1 MAEGMNVE
9 IAHTLHE
16 QSMEAT
22 VQQRPLEVLEF
33 VEALLLAVVAVA
45 TAWSGY
51 QAAQW
56 DGLNARLY
64 GEASK
69 DRATTNQ
76 LATLGGQQRLFD
88 VVTFNTWIQ
97 ATTAGN
103 DKLAA
108 VYARRF
114 SPEYQVAFDA
124 WLKTNPA
131 HNPHAPPG
139 PTFMPEYH
147 NHLMEQAASLDRQAS
162 TAFAR
167 GTAARDKGDRCVL
180 NTVLLA
186 AVLFLVAISQR
197 FRGRH
202 VRLALL
208 GAACILLAVA
218 LHGVAVALHGLAA
231 DTLV

>member
-9 IAHTLHE
+9 IAHTLHD
-16 QSMEAT
+16 QAMEAKER
-22 VQQRPLEVLEF
+22 QRPFEVLEF
-33 VEALLLAVVAVA
+33 VEALLLAAVAVA

-56 DGLNARLY
+56 DGLNALLY

-69 DRATTNQ
+69 DRVAANQ
-76 LATLGGQQRLFD
+76 LATLGGQQRLLD
-88 VVTFNTWIQ
+88 IVTFNTWIQ
-97 ATTAGN
+97 AKAAGN
-103 DKLAA
+103 DRLGAL
-108 VYARRF
+108 YAQRF
-114 SPEYQVAFDA
+114 SPEYRVAFDA

-147 NHLMEQAASLDRQAS
+147 NHLMEQAASVDRQAS

-167 GTAARDKGDRCVL
+167 GTAARERGDRCVL

-186 AVLFLVAISQR
+186 TVLFLVAISQR
-197 FRGRH
+197 FTVRH

-218 LHGVAVALHGLAA
+218 LHGMVAY
-231 DTLV
+231 TLV